1 MNAHVVLVYG
11 DLAGSVDAAVA
22 ASELGHL
29 LVHVEAGR
37 RSRDPDDPEE
47 DNRLA
52 LDQLADLLLAPSTAA
67 LSNLQAEGRGSC
79 AEVVGSTAAE
89 RFCHAVQASETLR
102 YTGPDVLMAFHRH
115 DTVTDSS
122 RIAAIR
128 AVAEELARLGL
139 RITLLTYSDASR
151 QDRFGGLQAS
161 KNLNRVER
169 LRFSDYVSVLMAAS
183 FVVTDSTGIQDDAYS
198 IGTPTI
204 TMRTNTHCVES
215 VDGGTNRV
223 VGFDPHLAMSE
234 VRDILHGGNAV
245 RELRRGLLNSDGA
258 GSRVASAVASGAENH
273 IHGN

>member
-11 DLAGSVDAAVA
+11 DLAGSVDAAAA
-22 ASELGHL
+22 ASELGCF

-47 DNRLA
+47 DNRLV

-79 AEVVGSTAAE
+79 AELVGSTAAE
-89 RFCHAVQASETLR
+89 RFSHAVQTSETR
-102 YTGPDVLMAFHRH
+102 RDSGPNVLMAFHRH
-115 DTVTDSS
+115 DTVTNPS
-122 RIAAIR
+122 RMAAIR
-128 AVAEELARLGL
+128 AVTEELALLGL
-139 RITLLTYSDASR
+139 RITLLTYSDTSR
-151 QDRFGGLQAS
+151 QDRFGGLRTS
-161 KNLNRVER
+161 NLTRVER
-169 LRFSDYVSVLMAAS
+169 LRFSDYVSVLTAAS

-215 VDGGTNRV
+215 VHGGSNRV

-234 VRDILHGGNAV
+234 IRDILGGGNDV
-245 RELRRGLLNSDGA
+245 REVRQGLLNIEGA
-258 GSRVASAVASGAENH
+258 GSRVASAVATGAENH